1 MRLLRSATL
10 AAAMGLLPLAA
21 CHRSPDQMSVE
32 NKADMLTRDL
42 KAQADN
48 MDAMAA
54 RMANDSAAEAMRN
67 AADAVD
73 SAADNVQQSADA
85 KIDNMN

>member
-1 MRLLRSATL
+1 MRLLRSARL

-21 CHRSPDQMSVE
+21 CHRSADKMSVE

-54 RMANDSAAEAMRN
+54 SMANDSAAAAMRN

-73 SAADNVQQSADA
+73 TAADNIQQSADA